1 MNKKLNIFSKHEKKI
16 IRDGSPTSMKKKI
29 TDASDLADFPEIE
42 NISHEA

>member
-1 MNKKLNIFSKHEKKI
+1 MKKI
-16 IRDGSPTSMKKKI
+16 NSRRVPHLHEKKI